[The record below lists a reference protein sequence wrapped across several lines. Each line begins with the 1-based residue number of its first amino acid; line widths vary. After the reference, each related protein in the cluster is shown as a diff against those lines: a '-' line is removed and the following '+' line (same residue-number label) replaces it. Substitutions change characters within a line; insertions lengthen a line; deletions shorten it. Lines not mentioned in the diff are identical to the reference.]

1 MIYYAAGSHPMSV
14 ADEPMV
20 SVDDLLSIAKN
31 PKMIGI
37 GETGLD
43 YYYTQETKSTQI
55 KSLEI
60 HIEAARQ
67 TKLPLIIHSRSADKD
82 MADILQ
88 NEFNNGPYSCVMHCF
103 SSSKELAHTALDL
116 GFYLSMSGIAVF
128 PKSEEL
134 RSIFKSVPIDQILVE
149 TDAPYLAPPPYRG
162 KRNEPAYVVHTANA
176 AAQLFNIPYEDF
188 ALKTTNNFFRLFKKA
203 LRKNCHG

>member
-43 YYYTQETKSTQI
+43 YYYTQETKATQI

-67 TKLPLIIHSRSADKD
+67 AKLPLII
-82 MADILQ
+82 
-88 NEFNNGPYSCVMHCF
+88 
-103 SSSKELAHTALDL
+103 
-116 GFYLSMSGIAVF
+116 LSLIH
-128 PKSEEL
+128 
-134 RSIFKSVPIDQILVE
+134 I
-149 TDAPYLAPPPYRG
+149 
-162 KRNEPAYVVHTANA
+162 
-176 AAQLFNIPYEDF
+176 
-188 ALKTTNNFFRLFKKA
+188 
-203 LRKNCHG
+203 

>member
-1 MIYYAAGSHPMSV
+1 MNVQGNTVSALGPYQGVKQVRKIVIDTLNNIHPIYNIKELMIKR
-14 ADEPMV
+14 E
-20 SVDDLLSIAKN
+20 LAKD

-88 NEFNNGPYSCVMHCF
+88 NEFKNGP
-103 SSSKELAHTALDL
+103 ALW
-116 GFYLSMSGIAVF
+116 
-128 PKSEEL
+128 
-134 RSIFKSVPIDQILVE
+134 RS
-149 TDAPYLAPPPYRG
+149 
-162 KRNEPAYVVHTANA
+162 
-176 AAQLFNIPYEDF
+176 
-188 ALKTTNNFFRLFKKA
+188 
-203 LRKNCHG
+203 

>member
-1 MIYYAAGSHPMSV
+1 MIVDSHCHLDFPELYDDLENVIKRAKVAGVSNILTICTRLKNETKIRSIANNNPMIYYAAGSHPMSV

-43 YYYTQETKSTQI
+43 YYYTQETKATQI

-67 TKLPLIIHSRSADKD
+67 AKLPLIIHSRSADKD
-82 MADILQ
+82 MADILK
-88 NEFNNGPYSCVMHCF
+88 NEFKNGPYF
-103 SSSKELAHTALDL
+103 GREADKEFI
-116 GFYLSMSGIAVF
+116 G
-128 PKSEEL
+128 
-134 RSIFKSVPIDQILVE
+134 
-149 TDAPYLAPPPYRG
+149 
-162 KRNEPAYVVHTANA
+162 
-176 AAQLFNIPYEDF
+176 ED
-188 ALKTTNNFFRLFKKA
+188 
-203 LRKNCHG
+203 

>member
-1 MIYYAAGSHPMSV
+1 MIVDSHCHLDFPELYDDLENVIKRAEVAGVSNILTICTRLKNETKIRSIANNNPMIYYAAGSHPMSV

-43 YYYTQETKSTQI
+43 YYYTQETKATQI

-67 TKLPLIIHSRSADKD
+67 AKLPLIIHSRSADKD

-88 NEFNNGPYSCVMHCF
+88 NEFTTLKRLSPNLTQARLWSEESQDIFKTTLISKNVNLDP
-103 SSSKELAHTALDL
+103 SSIILDL
-116 GFYLSMSGIAVF
+116 FLS
-128 PKSEEL
+128 
-134 RSIFKSVPIDQILVE
+134 
-149 TDAPYLAPPPYRG
+149 
-162 KRNEPAYVVHTANA
+162 
-176 AAQLFNIPYEDF
+176 FNNI
-188 ALKTTNNFFRLFKKA
+188 ALKACR
-203 LRKNCHG
+203 